1 MSGSGRSNTELLKR
15 LEDKNPLLGLGCS
28 YSPYP
33 VRLWIQDMK
42 NYYVDCFRFAS
53 KHVHFIH
60 FKARSRLPNEVVAE
74 VEEDLRKQILKAND
88 EIDEAIAQA
97 ETLMKAHGI
106 TISVT
111 DTPNCSPPLCHT
123 AEIISPLTNRYIQ
136 LIEKT
141 DYLLRALDPLFQKE
155 VIPMEEYNLRRGLFK
170 KHIKRFYYSCRRFDE
185 GLRSRMNAH
194 DAAVARHSARI
205 SSNGATHATS
215 GDAAAVTAD
224 AQPGVPKARI
234 LKTMV
239 ASATE
244 DEVADGTRA
253 PDAEEITGASSAP
266 DASGAE
272 EPTVAERPA
281 SVALGRQPA
290 KRKPRREAAAAP
302 R

>member
-1 MSGSGRSNTELLKR
+1 MSGSGRSNAELLKR
-15 LEDKNPLLGLGCS
+15 LEEKNPLVGLGCS

-60 FKARSRLPNEVVAE
+60 FKARSRLPNEVVAK
-74 VEEDLRKQILKAND
+74 VEEELRNQILKANE
-88 EIDEAIAQA
+88 EIDEAIVQA

-155 VIPMEEYNLRRGLFK
+155 VIPMAEYNLRRGVFK
-170 KHIKRFYYSCRRFDE
+170 RHIKRFYYACRRFDE
-185 GLRSRMNAH
+185 GLRARMNAH
-194 DAAVARHSARI
+194 EAATANRQAKRTR
-205 SSNGATHATS
+205 G
-215 GDAAAVTAD
+215 AAAGTRPNA
-224 AQPGVPKARI
+224 A
-234 LKTMV
+234 T
-239 ASATE
+239 ASATLDSMTPSAAPE
-244 DEVADGTRA
+244 LSPQLGANADGN
-253 PDAEEITGASSAP
+253 I
-266 DASGAE
+266 
-272 EPTVAERPA
+272 ERVSE
-281 SVALGRQPA
+281 SVA
-290 KRKPRREAAAAP
+290 
-302 R
+302 